1 MKYRQYKVVHFA
13 EIEDKQFGKSWL
25 VLTKT
30 AGLDPNCGAGFP
42 ETDLYGKGEF
52 TEFFIVPYDNWVIDE
67 IEDIALRGD
76 LWSPDTDDW
85 TMDEQNRIVDGVPVI
100 THHYCGKLHN
110 KAKKPDGSDSRIV
123 SWMPLSQLILAEKS
137 LLEHDTDAATG
148 IDYFV
153 CGTVKGFVSPSAK
166 KELANEV
173 YSTSDFKVAMVSVH
187 EAEPKPWLLYV
198 PKLHPLTIRNLSFQE
213 NADSLLKIG
222 EWRQAFPWA
231 KRAMERS
238 LEEMGK
244 TFKDNYDILKK
255 DPEENPET
263 GIYFDLFVETNC
275 QHFLP
280 AIMNLLKIFDMAIND
295 IDTCRAADNY
305 ENEIV
310 ELRRIIDKMHNDLGW
325 RTELK

>member
-1 MKYRQYKVVHFA
+1 MKYRQYKIVQFS
-13 EIEDKQFGKSWL
+13 EEEDVQFGKSWL
-25 VLTKT
+25 ILTKT

-52 TEFFIVPYDNWVIDE
+52 TEFFIVPYDNWVMDE

-123 SWMPLSQLILAEKS
+123 SWVPLSQLILAEKS
-137 LLEHDTDAATG
+137 LLEHDTDPATG

-244 TFKDNYDILKK
+244 TFKEYNKLNEDPIESPEAGILC
-255 DPEENPET
+255 DV
-263 GIYFDLFVETNC
+263 FLETNG

-280 AIMNLLKIFDMAIND
+280 AIRNLLSIFDMAIGGVD
-295 IDTCRAADNY
+295 MMNY
-305 ENEIV
+305 ENELKDIKEIV
-310 ELRRIIDKMHNDLGW
+310 DKMVRDA
-325 RTELK
+325 ELP

>member
-1 MKYRQYKVVHFA
+1 MKYRQYKIVQFS
-13 EIEDKQFGKSWL
+13 EEEDVQFGKSWL
-25 VLTKT
+25 ILTKT
-30 AGLDPNCGAGFP
+30 AGLDPDCDAGFP

-52 TEFFIVPYDNWVIDE
+52 TEFFIVPYDNWVMDE

-244 TFKDNYDILKK
+244 TFKEYNKLNEDPIESPEAGILC
-255 DPEENPET
+255 DV
-263 GIYFDLFVETNC
+263 FLETNG

-280 AIMNLLKIFDMAIND
+280 AIRNLLSIFDMAIGGVD
-295 IDTCRAADNY
+295 MMNY
-305 ENEIV
+305 ENELKDIKEIV
-310 ELRRIIDKMHNDLGW
+310 DKMVRDA
-325 RTELK
+325 ELP

>member
-1 MKYRQYKVVHFA
+1 MKYRQYKIVQFS
-13 EIEDKQFGKSWL
+13 EEEDVQFGKSWL
-25 VLTKT
+25 ILTKT

-137 LLEHDTDAATG
+137 LLEHDTDPATG

-173 YSTSDFKVAMVSVH
+173 YSTSDFKVAMVSVY

-244 TFKDNYDILKK
+244 TFKEYNKLNEDPIESPEAGILC
-255 DPEENPET
+255 DV
-263 GIYFDLFVETNC
+263 FLETNG

-280 AIMNLLKIFDMAIND
+280 AIRNLLSIFDMAIGS
-295 IDTCRAADNY
+295 IDMMNY
-305 ENEIV
+305 ENELKDIKEIV
-310 ELRRIIDKMHNDLGW
+310 DKMVRDA
-325 RTELK
+325 ELP

>member
-1 MKYRQYKVVHFA
+1 MKYRQYKIVQFS
-13 EIEDKQFGKSWL
+13 EEEDVQFGKSWL
-25 VLTKT
+25 ILTKT

-52 TEFFIVPYDNWVIDE
+52 TEFFIVPYDNWVMDE

-244 TFKDNYDILKK
+244 TFKEYNKLNEDPIESPEAGILC
-255 DPEENPET
+255 DV
-263 GIYFDLFVETNC
+263 FLETNG

-280 AIMNLLKIFDMAIND
+280 AIRNLLSIFDMAIGGVD
-295 IDTCRAADNY
+295 MMNY
-305 ENEIV
+305 ENELDRKSV
-310 ELRRIIDKMHNDLGW
+310 V
-325 RTELK
+325 

>member
-1 MKYRQYKVVHFA
+1 MKYRRYKIIQFS
-13 EIEDKQFGKSWL
+13 EEEDVQFGKSWL
-25 VLTKT
+25 ILTKT

-67 IEDIALRGD
+67 IEEIALRGG

-187 EAEPKPWLLYV
+187 EAEPKPWLLYI
-198 PKLHPLTIRNLSFQE
+198 PPQHTLAIRNCSFQDQ
-213 NADSLLKIG
+213 ADFLLKIG

-244 TFKDNYDILKK
+244 TFKEYNKLNEDPIESPEAGILC
-255 DPEENPET
+255 DV
-263 GIYFDLFVETNC
+263 FLETNG

-280 AIMNLLKIFDMAIND
+280 AIRNLLSIFDMAIGSVD
-295 IDTCRAADNY
+295 MMNY
-305 ENEIV
+305 ENELKDIKEIV
-310 ELRRIIDKMHNDLGW
+310 DKMVRDA
-325 RTELK
+325 ELP

>member
-1 MKYRQYKVVHFA
+1 MKYRQYKIVQFS
-13 EIEDKQFGKSWL
+13 EEEDVQFGKSWL
-25 VLTKT
+25 ILTKT

-52 TEFFIVPYDNWVIDE
+52 TEFFIVPYDNWVLDE

-244 TFKDNYDILKK
+244 TFKEYNKLNEDPIESPEAGILC
-255 DPEENPET
+255 DV
-263 GIYFDLFVETNC
+263 FLETNG

-280 AIMNLLKIFDMAIND
+280 AIRNLLSIFDMAIGGVD
-295 IDTCRAADNY
+295 MMNY
-305 ENEIV
+305 ENELKDIKEIV
-310 ELRRIIDKMHNDLGW
+310 DKMVRDA
-325 RTELK
+325 ELP